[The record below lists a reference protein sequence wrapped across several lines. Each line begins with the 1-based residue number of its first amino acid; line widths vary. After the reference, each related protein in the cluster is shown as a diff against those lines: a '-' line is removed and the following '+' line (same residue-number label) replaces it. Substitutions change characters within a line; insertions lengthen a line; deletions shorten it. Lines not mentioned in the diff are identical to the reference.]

1 MLSSSH
7 MNEDKETETR
17 KEKVDKVKVLINSN
31 SMMEM
36 IKVASLVLMLLLTLF
51 CNSDLIELF
60 ALGVTCYFIIAI
72 TGKQNR
78 NTNVIDRTLNE
89 LV

>member
-1 MLSSSH
+1 

-31 SMMEM
+31 NMLEM
-36 IKVASLVLMLLLTLF
+36 IKVASLVLMLLFTLF

-60 ALGVTCYFIIAI
+60 ALGVTCYFIITIA
-72 TGKQNR
+72 GKQNR

>member
-1 MLSSSH
+1 

-17 KEKVDKVKVLINSN
+17 KEKVDKVKVLINRN
-31 SMMEM
+31 SMLEM

-51 CNSDLIELF
+51 CNSDLIDLF
-60 ALGVTCYFIIAI
+60 ALGVTCYFIITIA
-72 TGKQNR
+72 GKQNR
-78 NTNVIDRTLNE
+78 NTNVIDKTLNE

>member
-1 MLSSSH
+1 

-31 SMMEM
+31 DMLEM
-36 IKVASLVLMLLLTLF
+36 IKVASLVPMLLLTLF
-51 CNSDLIELF
+51 CNSVLIEQF

-72 TGKQNR
+72 AGKQNR
-78 NTNVIDRTLNE
+78 NTHVIDRTLTE

>member
-17 KEKVDKVKVLINSN
+17 KEKVDKVKVLIS
-31 SMMEM
+31 SILLLLM
-36 IKVASLVLMLLLTLF
+36 IKVASLVPMLLLTLF